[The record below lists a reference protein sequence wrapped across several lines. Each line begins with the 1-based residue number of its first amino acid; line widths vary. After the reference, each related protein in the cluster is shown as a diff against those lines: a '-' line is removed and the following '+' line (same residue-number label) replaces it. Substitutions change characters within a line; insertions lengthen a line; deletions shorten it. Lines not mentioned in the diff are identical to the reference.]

1 MIPLFKSEHSIG
13 KSILTIPH
21 IFSITQN
28 EVVLVEDSM
37 SGFRKANKESAKTGK
52 PLRFGLRIETTTGNN
67 PSKVIFFAKG
77 NQGIDSL
84 RRIYTKASTKNEGI
98 YELKKE
104 ELSDTLVAIPF
115 YDSYIHRN
123 IHNFGSHELDLEG
136 LNPIYFE
143 ERNNHPFDI
152 LIKRAMVDMGIKTT
166 PAKSIYYEN
175 KDDFT
180 AFQWVKSMANRSAGK
195 SPTFEKPEL
204 SYFCSDEFCWESFL
218 EYEKRNR

>member
-21 IFSITQN
+21 IFSIAQN

-84 RRIYTKASTKNEGI
+84 RRIYTKAFTKNEGI

-136 LNPIYFE
+136 LNPVYFE

-166 PAKSIYYEN
+166 PAKSIYYE
-175 KDDFT
+175 KKEDFT
-180 AFQWVKSMANRSAGK
+180 AFQWVKSMANRRGGK
-195 SPTFEKPEL
+195 TPTFERPEL
-204 SYFCSDEFCWESFL
+204 NYFCSDEFCWESYL
-218 EYEKRNR
+218 EDK